1 MTSRTLSLREARR
14 IALAAQGFGGAGS
27 EARSTSGPSS
37 RHELARMA
45 DALGVLQIDS
55 VNVIARAHTLPGF
68 SRLGAYETNDLDALA
83 YGGRKRR
90 LFEYWGHEASLLPV
104 SLQPLLRWRMTRAAG
119 GLGIYTGLAR
129 FGRERSELIEQVAR
143 EVDVRGPLAAS
154 ELSGQATGKGT
165 GGWWGWSDSK
175 RAIEWL
181 FWAGRVTTFT
191 RRGAF
196 ERVYD
201 LTERVLPR
209 AIIDAPT
216 PSDADAQRALLR
228 RSAAALGI
236 ATERC
241 LRDYYRLNVA
251 DARARLADLV
261 EAGELLPVT
270 VRGWER
276 PAFLW
281 HKARLPRRIGASA
294 LLAPFDPLIWQRERT
309 EELFG
314 ARIRLEIYTPAHKRQ
329 HGYYVLPFL
338 LGERIVARLDLK
350 ADRQAGTLAV
360 LASHGEPDVAPE
372 SIIAPLAAELALMA
386 RWLGLPRIRIM
397 PRGDLAAALS
407 ETVPAGA

>member
-1 MTSRTLSLREARR
+1 M
-14 IALAAQGFGGAGS
+14 
-27 EARSTSGPSS
+27 
-37 RHELARMA
+37 
-45 DALGVLQIDS
+45 
-55 VNVIARAHTLPGF
+55 
-68 SRLGAYETNDLDALA
+68 
-83 YGGRKRR
+83 
-90 LFEYWGHEASLLPV
+90 
-104 SLQPLLRWRMTRAAG
+104 
-119 GLGIYTGLAR
+119 
-129 FGRERSELIEQVAR
+129 
-143 EVDVRGPLAAS
+143 
-154 ELSGQATGKGT
+154 
-165 GGWWGWSDSK
+165 
-175 RAIEWL
+175 
-181 FWAGRVTTFT
+181 
-191 RRGAF
+191 
-196 ERVYD
+196 
-201 LTERVLPR
+201 LPR

-241 LRDYYRLNVA
+241 LRDYYRLDVA
-251 DARARLADLV
+251 DARPRLADLV

-314 ARIRLEIYTPAHKRQ
+314 ARVRLEIYTPAHKRQ

-407 ETVPAGA
+407 GAVPAGA

>member
-1 MTSRTLSLREARR
+1 M
-14 IALAAQGFGGAGS
+14 ALAAQGFTHADRTAKVS
-27 EARSTSGPSS
+27 W
-37 RHELARMA
+37 ARMA
-45 DALGVLQIDS
+45 PMIRKFNLLQIDS

-68 SRLGAYETNDLDALA
+68 SRLGAYETTDLEALA

-104 SLQPLLRWRMTRAAG
+104 SLQPLLRWRMARAAS

-129 FGRERSELIEQVAR
+129 FGRERPELIEKVAR
-143 EVDVRGPLAAS
+143 EVEVRGPLAAS
-154 ELSGQATGKGT
+154 ELSGRATGKGA

-314 ARIRLEIYTPAHKRQ
+314 ARVRLEIYTPAHKRQ

-397 PRGDLAAALS
+397 PRGDLATALS
-407 ETVPAGA
+407 GTMPAGD